1 MMLAI
6 ATVWSGMA
14 LLLQAPATT
23 PARNLNFLFA
33 GFVVVW
39 LLILGY
45 LFSISRRQKRLD
57 QEIATLRQM
66 RDEK

>member
-1 MMLAI
+1 MALAMAI
-6 ATVWSGMA
+6 VWSGMA
-14 LLLQAPATT
+14 LLLQAPAST

-39 LLILGY
+39 VLILGY

-66 RDEK
+66 REEK

>member
-1 MMLAI
+1 MALAMTI
-6 ATVWSGMA
+6 VGSGMA
-14 LLLQAPATT
+14 LLQASTTT

-39 LLILGY
+39 VLILGY

-66 RDEK
+66 REEK

>member
-1 MMLAI
+1 MAMLTAGL
-6 ATVWSGMA
+6 WQGML
-14 LLLQAPATT
+14 LLLQSPN
-23 PARNLNFLFA
+23 PNRNMNFLFA

-45 LFSISRRQKRLD
+45 LYSINRRQKRLD
-57 QEIATLRQM
+57 QEIALLKQM